1 MDLTPVLDF
10 HYDNLTPPVTGNV
23 LSGDLDEARM
33 LVETADR
40 GKRHIEGEVSEARDH
55 MSTLAN
61 ANNALSV
68 DKRRLEADLRGA
80 QQELDNLVNQ
90 VRYATQQI
98 KEHVKGGR

>member
-1 MDLTPVLDF
+1 
-10 HYDNLTPPVTGNV
+10 
-23 LSGDLDEARM
+23 M

-90 VRYATQQI
+90 VQFLSSV
-98 KEHVKGGR
+98 HVPPF

>member
-1 MDLTPVLDF
+1 
-10 HYDNLTPPVTGNV
+10 
-23 LSGDLDEARM
+23 M

-90 VRYATQQI
+90 VLTI
-98 KEHVKGGR
+98 FEVTLGVLKGMGYV